1 MTRSYGAVARC
12 VSVSVAALMLALL
25 PGAWRFAE
33 ACALL
38 MQLTAAPL
46 PAVVAR
52 VLTHE
57 IEEHELS
64 LHTFAAE
71 VRGRRYVPRSSNRAE
86 LPKLL
91 LLHGVHAKG
100 IDEPRLI
107 ALGRAL
113 AHAGLDVMTPELTAL
128 THYQVLPESVS
139 EIELLAR
146 TWSAAQHTRSVG
158 VIGISF
164 AGGLALMAAAA
175 QGGSAPI
182 GYVVTV
188 GAHHDLTRVC
198 DFYAGHDVRGPDLE
212 RPGVEPHPYGARVF
226 LRRALPTLIG
236 AKDLALATRAMDTY
250 LHDRPQEA
258 RKLAAALS
266 PEAHEVMRVLLDSRP
281 SETLSRW
288 LQEAT
293 SRERT
298 QLRAASPRA
307 HLQGLQ
313 VPVLLL
319 HGEADPVV
327 PSIETRHLTRELPP
341 GTLRDALITDLV
353 RHAELSEVPE
363 PRKIYRFARFMQ
375 RLLHVARVTAASNA
389 RSAYA
394 ANGGS
399 AKPPSGTR

>member
-12 VSVSVAALMLALL
+12 VSVSVAALVLALL
-25 PGAWRFAE
+25 PAAWRFAE

-71 VRGRRYVPRSSNRAE
+71 VRGRRYAPRSSNGAE

-139 EIELLAR
+139 EIEMLAR
-146 TWSAAQHTRSVG
+146 AWSAAQHTRSVG

-198 DFYAGHDVRGPDLE
+198 DFYAGRDVRGPDLE

-226 LRRALPTLIG
+226 LRRALPTL
-236 AKDLALATRAMDTY
+236 AL
-250 LHDRPQEA
+250 LLIA
-258 RKLAAALS
+258 RAAARHHLGAADQDARVDAERPADKAEDHHRS
-266 PEAHEVMRVLLDSRP
+266 YAEPAAARHAHAATVFYIGRCSKVFPAHESPTSSGTGCRRSLRRKHMNRFRKGALFAPVQGP
-281 SETLSRW
+281 SQGLEVTPAETL
-288 LQEAT
+288 
-293 SRERT
+293 
-298 QLRAASPRA
+298 
-307 HLQGLQ
+307 LQGLAQ
-313 VPVLLL
+313 KVGRVQGRQRTDFAPVFGLV
-319 HGEADPVV
+319 GEPA
-327 PSIETRHLTRELPP
+327 
-341 GTLRDALITDLV
+341 A
-353 RHAELSEVPE
+353 
-363 PRKIYRFARFMQ
+363 AR
-375 RLLHVARVTAASNA
+375 A
-389 RSAYA
+389 
-394 ANGGS
+394 
-399 AKPPSGTR
+399 